1 MESGDKLITCIEK
14 GCGREFVFTKGE
26 QEFFEKKGFPTPKRC
41 PDCRKVAR
49 KRYNDAHGTGLD
61 RTREGAADER

>member
-49 KRYNDAHGTGLD
+49 KRYNEKHGND
-61 RTREGAADER
+61 RTREAAVDER